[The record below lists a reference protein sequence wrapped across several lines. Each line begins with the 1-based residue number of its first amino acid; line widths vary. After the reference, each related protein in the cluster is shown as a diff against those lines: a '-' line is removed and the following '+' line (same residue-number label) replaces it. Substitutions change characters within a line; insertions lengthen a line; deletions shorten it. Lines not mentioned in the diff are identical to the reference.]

1 MSSNTDSTI
10 HIHTLHTGNEQEN
23 VQEDVFEITGNG
35 ATSLIT
41 PNSTNT
47 SYDVSQTSFVI
58 GSDRLNNDPS
68 ASDTKDRRMFFD
80 KPNGAFRVGTAEST
94 QWNPTNRGTNSAALG
109 LNNKASGANSFA
121 VGNNNTASGLNS
133 FAAGYFNHAN
143 GPYTVAI
150 GNNNTAAIGNTVAI
164 GLNNIVS
171 NAADTIISAAI
182 GASNTITQFATG
194 SFAIGTSNGASGPGN

>member
-1 MSSNTDSTI
+1 MSSSDGNIFINDLTTGNELSPFELVTDST
-10 HIHTLHTGNEQEN
+10 TNPT
-23 VQEDVFEITGNG
+23 
-35 ATSLIT
+35 TSLIT
-41 PNSTNT
+41 PNTTKAGYAVES
-47 SYDVSQTSFVI
+47 TSFVV
-58 GSDRLNNDPS
+58 GSDRLNDDS
-68 ASDTKDRRMFFD
+68 SVTTKDNRMFFD
-80 KPNGAFRVGTAEST
+80 KPKGAFRAGSVVSN
-94 QWNPTNRGTNSAALG
+94 QWDDSNRGANSTALG
-109 LNNKASGANSFA
+109 LNNIASGANSFA